1 MSGLD
6 LVLIA
11 VFTGIVT
18 ALIVAAVHFAPQ
30 SW

>member
-11 VFTGIVT
+11 VFAGLVT
-18 ALIVAAVHFAPQ
+18 ALIVAACHYAPR
-30 SW
+30 